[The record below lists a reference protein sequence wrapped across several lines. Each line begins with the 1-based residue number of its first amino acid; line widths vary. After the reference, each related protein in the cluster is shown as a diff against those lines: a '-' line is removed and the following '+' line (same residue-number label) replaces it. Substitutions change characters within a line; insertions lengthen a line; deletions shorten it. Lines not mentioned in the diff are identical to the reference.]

1 MWLSM
6 LSNDIERALVVFY
19 LALLWTGQSMLFHR
33 SLDISLWNFYRLT
46 KPHVMLAD
54 VDQFVE
60 LSGVSDRNV
69 ALYPSR
75 QLIYQRS
82 TAWCSRTHSVPP
94 IRIEI
99 MTKFISS
106 I

>member
-1 MWLSM
+1 MLLSM

-33 SLDISLWNFYRLT
+33 SLDISLWNFYRPT
-46 KPHVMLAD
+46 KLHVVLAD
-54 VDQFVE
+54 VDLFVE
-60 LSGVSDRNV
+60 LSGVSDKNV

-82 TAWCSRTHSVPP
+82 TASCSRTHPIPP
-94 IRIEI
+94 IRIDI
-99 MTKFISS
+99 MTKFVPS